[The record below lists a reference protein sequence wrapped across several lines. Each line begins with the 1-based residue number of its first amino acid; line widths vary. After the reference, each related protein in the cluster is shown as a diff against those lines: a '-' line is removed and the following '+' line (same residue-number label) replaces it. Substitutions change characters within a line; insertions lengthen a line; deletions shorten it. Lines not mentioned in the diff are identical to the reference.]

1 MLIQINFLE
10 TNYSYKTS
18 NTRLFK
24 EKERLNIEFV
34 YETNEAAFFGLEKE
48 DSFYW
53 LIEVFDT
60 GEIMV
65 SDEHGSVFEKS
76 ERFLNLL
83 FLNI

>member
-1 MLIQINFLE
+1 MQIQINYLA

-18 NTRLFK
+18 NTQLFK
-24 EKERLNIEFV
+24 EKERLNLEFV
-34 YETNEAAFFGLEKE
+34 YETSEAAFFGLEQ
-48 DSFYW
+48 DGDLYW
-53 LIEVFDT
+53 LIEVFES

-83 FLNI
+83 RLKV